1 MRINRYLASC
11 GLGSRRAMDTLIASG
26 RVLIN
31 GRPLEGP
38 GQPVHPGRDLVTLDG
53 RPLELACE
61 NFIYVFN
68 KPVGV
73 LTTMHDPQGR
83 PTVAEYLDGLPGR
96 VFPVGRLDMDSAGLL
111 LFTNDGKLAHRLAH
125 PRYGVEKE
133 YRVLAEGLLTSE
145 RIAALEGGI
154 ELEEGITSPARVCF
168 PARVLRPDT
177 QLSQSALQTGRCVFH
192 LILHEGWKR
201 QVRRMCAAVGLPVL
215 ELVRVRYG
223 DLYLDDLQPGVL
235 RRLDAKEYARLCAH
249 VGL

>member
-1 MRINRYLASC
+1 
-11 GLGSRRAMDTLIASG
+11 MDALIASG
-26 RVLIN
+26 RVRVN
-31 GRPLEGP
+31 GLPLEGP
-38 GQPVHPGRDLVTLDG
+38 GQPVHPGRDVVTLDG
-53 RPLELACE
+53 RPLEIHLE

-73 LTTMHDPQGR
+73 LTTMRDPQGR
-83 PTVAEYLDGLPGR
+83 PTVAEYLDSLPGR

-133 YRVLAEGLLTSE
+133 YRVLAEGRLTPE
-145 RIAALEGGI
+145 RIAALEEGI
-154 ELEEGITSPARVCF
+154 ELEEGVTSPARVCDT
-168 PARVLRPDT
+168 LRPLP
-177 QLSQSALQTGRCVFH
+177 QLAYAQGRCVFH

-215 ELVRVRYG
+215 ELVRVRY
-223 DLYLDDLQPGVL
+223 DSIYLDDLAPGAL
-235 RRLDAKEYARLCAH
+235 RRLDAGEYARLRTQ